1 MNIYNQIEQ
10 KEKEKSKAPKKVYKG
25 GEKLLVD
32 FVHFCMIRKIDIRQ
46 HLRKYDTSRTGRI
59 SDEKFM
65 NAIVE
70 LKTSFTEN
78 DIKELI
84 EYCKPKE
91 GGDIVIEEFIEL
103 LKSKDYNYKLKDD
116 TVINSD
122 DKQYSKKYEPF
133 ENKPYNL
140 DYH

>member
-1 MNIYNQIEQ
+1 
-10 KEKEKSKAPKKVYKG
+10 
-25 GEKLLVD
+25 
-32 FVHFCMIRKIDIRQ
+32 
-46 HLRKYDTSRTGRI
+46 
-59 SDEKFM
+59 M

-78 DIKELI
+78 DIKDLI